1 MTASEV
7 LEREFLTVRAKLID
21 IAAVLDRI
29 DRADGRVEDDPR
41 LEKISQGLKLL
52 ADDDGNRTER
62 LQMIFSLKY
71 DKERNKGL
79 GIRD

>member
-7 LEREFLTVRAKLID
+7 LDHEFLAVRMKLID

-29 DRADGRVEDDPR
+29 DRAEDKATDDPR

-52 ADDDGNRTER
+52 ADDDGDRTKR

-71 DKERNKGL
+71 DEDWQTK
-79 GIRD
+79 